1 LHLSIVTAS
10 LLVLLITLLTVIGF
24 NEFLRHLRRKAELE
38 KLEQNRL
45 LEEQVAERTAE
56 LRSSEER
63 FRLLVEG
70 TRDVAIFMLDSTG
83 RIMSWNPGAERIK
96 QYRAAEIIGRHF
108 SIFYP
113 PQDIESQKPERELE
127 IATREGKYEEEG
139 WRIRKDG
146 SQFWASVVIT
156 ALWDETGTLRGFSKV
171 TKDMTE
177 RKIAEERARQ
187 LLLEETARRSAERYA
202 REVEAERERLGVTLT
217 SIGDAVIST
226 DAGGDIVLLNPVAEA
241 LTGWRSEEARGLPLS
256 RVFRI
261 MNEFSRQPEVDPVM
275 KVLET
280 GVMVGLANHTM
291 LISRG
296 GAETPIDDSAA
307 PIRDV
312 DGSVIGAVLVFRDIT
327 ETRRAQQARR
337 TLALIVE
344 SSNDAIIGKDLNGIV
359 TSWNRGAERLY
370 GYAASEVVGQSIL
383 RIIPADRH
391 QEFERIMETVRRGQ
405 AIEPHET
412 IRVCKNGARIDV
424 TVSVSAVEDEH
435 GNIIGASAIAHD
447 ITDRKRYEQELREAD
462 RRKDEFLATLAHELR
477 NPLAPIR
484 NAVEILKD
492 SNHAADLSWG
502 RDVIDRQVH
511 HMTRLLEDLLD
522 VSRISHNKLD
532 LRKESVLLAE
542 VILSAIETS
551 RPLIDAGGHEFKV
564 EIPKKPIYVDADPVR
579 LAQVFSNLLNNAA
592 RYTDR
597 GGHISL
603 TALRSGGEAR
613 VSVKDNGVGIA
624 AKILPHV
631 FDMFSQGQGQRIPD
645 GSQGGLGIGL
655 SLVHGLVQLHG
666 GRIEARSEGPGKGS
680 EFIVHLPLPERKE
693 ARGLGAPKR
702 DDTSTFVK
710 RRLLIVDDLRDSAD
724 TLALMLRM
732 MGHDVET
739 AYDGEEAVAAAARF
753 KPDFALLDIGMPKL
767 NGYEAA
773 RRIRREPWGKDMFL
787 IALTGWGQEHDRNRT
802 QEAGFNHHIV
812 KPADPAELSK
822 LMEYLPSD
830 EPATNPRS

>member
-1 LHLSIVTAS
+1 MHLSIVTAS

-156 ALWDETGTLRGFSKV
+156 ALWDETGTLGGFSKV

-424 TVSVSAVEDEH
+424 TVSVS
-435 GNIIGASAIAHD
+435 
-447 ITDRKRYEQELREAD
+447 
-462 RRKDEFLATLAHELR
+462 
-477 NPLAPIR
+477 
-484 NAVEILKD
+484 
-492 SNHAADLSWG
+492 
-502 RDVIDRQVH
+502 
-511 HMTRLLEDLLD
+511 
-522 VSRISHNKLD
+522 
-532 LRKESVLLAE
+532 
-542 VILSAIETS
+542 
-551 RPLIDAGGHEFKV
+551 
-564 EIPKKPIYVDADPVR
+564 
-579 LAQVFSNLLNNAA
+579 
-592 RYTDR
+592 
-597 GGHISL
+597 
-603 TALRSGGEAR
+603 
-613 VSVKDNGVGIA
+613 
-624 AKILPHV
+624 
-631 FDMFSQGQGQRIPD
+631 
-645 GSQGGLGIGL
+645 
-655 SLVHGLVQLHG
+655 
-666 GRIEARSEGPGKGS
+666 
-680 EFIVHLPLPERKE
+680 
-693 ARGLGAPKR
+693 
-702 DDTSTFVK
+702 
-710 RRLLIVDDLRDSAD
+710 
-724 TLALMLRM
+724 
-732 MGHDVET
+732 
-739 AYDGEEAVAAAARF
+739 
-753 KPDFALLDIGMPKL
+753 
-767 NGYEAA
+767 
-773 RRIRREPWGKDMFL
+773 
-787 IALTGWGQEHDRNRT
+787 
-802 QEAGFNHHIV
+802 
-812 KPADPAELSK
+812 
-822 LMEYLPSD
+822 
-830 EPATNPRS
+830 